1 MRAESYGLETFSP
14 YLDLDLEDA
23 YVFDG
28 GDLELPFGSVENA
41 LKDIE
46 DFTRQIVNDGKI
58 PLMIGGEH
66 LVTLGSVRAVAEN
79 MMICISFILM
89 HMLTFVM
96 II

>member
-1 MRAESYGLETFSP
+1 M
-14 YLDLDLEDA
+14 
-23 YVFDG
+23 
-28 GDLELPFGSVENA
+28 ENA

-66 LVTLGSVRAVAEN
+66 LVTLGSVRAVAEKYDDLHV
-79 MMICISFILM
+79 IHFDAHARL
-89 HMLTFVM
+89 VM

>member
-1 MRAESYGLETFSP
+1 M
-14 YLDLDLEDA
+14 
-23 YVFDG
+23 
-28 GDLELPFGSVENA
+28 ENA

-46 DFTRQIVNDGKI
+46 DFTRQIVNDDKI
-58 PLMIGGEH
+58 PLMICRKH

-79 MMICISFILM
+79 MMICILSILM